1 MEVITNTIRDMEAP
15 VTTTSDQLPQA
26 TAHLNDLANMTEEG
40 THRVLTLTEAIETN
54 RVSMQKAVEQLGQ
67 KLKGDYATE
76 VDELLTL
83 INDDER
89 RIMDIHVA
97 LSFQDLVAQR
107 VAKLVTILNEV
118 QHKLLKLVV
127 MFGIKQK
134 KDGGPVQDGGRGY
147 EMLRQL
153 ESSKT
158 TALEQG
164 RYLLLSWTYL
174 CYNWDGG
181 GQKADRHGSLVADPD
196 PGGRRCYHD
205 RLGRGDRSGLYGCNG
220 IFEEGHQ
227 PDRYRTHHR
236 HDRSGSI

>member
-1 MEVITNTIRDMEAP
+1 MLVDRDVDTHVATETTDEASSVEVEMSELTKYMEVITSTIRDMETP

-26 TAHLNDLANMTEEG
+26 TAHLNDLAKMTEEG
-40 THRVLTLTEAIETN
+40 THRVLTLTEEIETN
-54 RVSMQKAVEQLGQ
+54 RAALKNAVEQFAQ
-67 KLKGDYATE
+67 KLNGEHATE
-76 VDELLTL
+76 VEKLLTL
-83 INDDER
+83 IASDEH

-134 KDGGPVQDGGRGY
+134 NDGAPVNDGGRGY

-158 TALEQG
+158 TALEQ
-164 RYLLLSWTYL
+164 
-174 CYNWDGG
+174 D
-181 GQKADRHGSLVADPD
+181 LVDDIMSEFGA
-196 PGGRRCYHD
+196 
-205 RLGRGDRSGLYGCNG
+205 S
-220 IFEEGHQ
+220 
-227 PDRYRTHHR
+227 
-236 HDRSGSI
+236 

>member
-1 MEVITNTIRDMEAP
+1 MLVDRDIDTHTATETTDEASSVDAELSELTKYMEVITSTIRDMEAP

-40 THRVLTLTEAIETN
+40 THRVMTLTEEIETN
-54 RVSMQKAVEQLGQ
+54 RAAMKKAVEQLGQ
-67 KLKGDYATE
+67 KLKGDYATD

-83 INDDER
+83 INTDER

-158 TALEQG
+158 TALEQE
-164 RYLLLSWTYL
+164 
-174 CYNWDGG
+174 
-181 GQKADRHGSLVADPD
+181 LVDDIMAEF
-196 PGGRRCYHD
+196 GT
-205 RLGRGDRSGLYGCNG
+205 S
-220 IFEEGHQ
+220 
-227 PDRYRTHHR
+227 
-236 HDRSGSI
+236 